1 MNSATNSS
9 YISRN
14 MLNLYKQELEKK
26 NGVVQPQK
34 PPGKVFADEEVK
46 KEEMPSSS

>member
-1 MNSATNSS
+1 MEAATKSS

-46 KEEMPSSS
+46 